1 MDIRI
6 NDSSP
11 ETGENRSGPAIVR
24 RHRARVLG
32 ALALLALLAQVLA
45 GGLAAAPASAQAGP
59 DLGSQLTSGAT
70 MAPGQY
76 LQSPNGQYT
85 LQMQGSDG
93 NLVEYNAAGQPL
105 WAPPPPTPT
114 GGHPGAYAVLQ
125 GDGNFVVYA
134 ADHRTALWAS
144 YTNVPNDYLT
154 LQNDGNLVTYTA
166 GGGTA
171 LWATMSG
178 SRTPS
183 GRNPGAGDTYTS
195 GQCTWYADNE
205 AHLYTGVWLPPSLGN
220 ALTWATKAQQL
231 GWAVGAT
238 PRIGSV
244 IVFQPGAD
252 GAHSAGHVAW
262 VTAYY
267 PNTGTVIISEMNG
280 TAGAG
285 RVDTRTI
292 RDGANNSQ
300 IRYIY
305 LNP

>member
-24 RHRARVLG
+24 RHRARVLA
-32 ALALLALLAQVLA
+32 ALALLALSAQVLA
-45 GGLAAAPASAQAGP
+45 GGLMAAPASAQAGP

-70 MAPGQY
+70 MTPGQY

-85 LQMQGSDG
+85 LHMQSSDG

-105 WAPPPPTPT
+105 WDPPPPTPT

-134 ADHRTALWAS
+134 ADHSTALWAS

-154 LQNDGNLVTYTA
+154 LQNDGNLVIYTA

-171 LWATMSG
+171 LWATMSSADPRG
-178 SRTPS
+178 TTATGNSY
-183 GRNPGAGDTYTS
+183 PG
-195 GQCTWYADNE
+195 GQCTWYAEQE
-205 AHLYTGVWLPPSLGN
+205 AHLYTGLWLASLGN
-220 ALTWATKAQQL
+220 AMNWAANAAAD

-252 GAHSAGHVAW
+252 SAGGVGHVAW

-267 PNTGTVIISEMNG
+267 PNTGKVVISEMHFPNLG
-280 TAGAG
+280 VVDS
-285 RVDTRTI
+285 RVI
-292 RDGANNSQ
+292 PDGVNNPNK

>member
-6 NDSSP
+6 SDSSP

-32 ALALLALLAQVLA
+32 ALALLALSAQVLA
-45 GGLAAAPASAQAGP
+45 GGLATAPASAQAGP

-70 MAPGQY
+70 MTPGQY

-105 WAPPPPTPT
+105 WDPPPPTPT

-154 LQNDGNLVTYTA
+154 LQNDGNLVIYTA

-171 LWATMSG
+171 LWATMSSAVPRG
-178 SRTPS
+178 NTGTTNS
-183 GRNPGAGDTYTS
+183 TYS
-195 GQCTWYADNE
+195 PRGECTWYADQE
-205 AHLYTGVWLPPSLGN
+205 AHLYTGVWLPNYLGDAGQWAASAARN
-220 ALTWATKAQQL
+220 GWAT
-231 GWAVGAT
+231 GST

-244 IVFQPGAD
+244 IVFRNGAD
-252 GAHSAGHVAW
+252 SSDPNTGHVAW

-267 PNTGTVIISEMNG
+267 PNTGKVVISEMNFKG
-280 TAGAG
+280 LGVVDS
-285 RVDTRTI
+285 RVI
-292 RDGANNSQ
+292 PDGVNNPNIQ
-300 IRYIY
+300 YIY

>member
-6 NDSSP
+6 NHRSP
-11 ETGENRSGPAIVR
+11 RTGENRYGPAIVR

-32 ALALLALLAQVLA
+32 ALGLLALSAQVLA
-45 GGLAAAPASAQAGP
+45 GGLMAASASAQAAP

-70 MAPGQY
+70 MTSGQY

-85 LQMQGSDG
+85 LHMQSSDG

-105 WAPPPPTPT
+105 WDPPPPTPT

-125 GDGNFVVYA
+125 GDGNFVVYPA
-134 ADHRTALWAS
+134 GGGTALWAS
-144 YTNVPNDYLT
+144 YTNTPGDYLT
-154 LQNDGNLVTYTA
+154 LQNDGNLVIYTA

-178 SRTPS
+178 SLTPS
-183 GRNPGAGDTYTS
+183 GRNPGAGDNYAS

-205 AHLYTGVWLPPSLGN
+205 AHLYTGVWLPSSLGN
-220 ALTWATKAQQL
+220 ALTWATYAQQL
-231 GWAVGAT
+231 GWTVAAT

-252 GAHSAGHVAW
+252 NAGSVGHVAW

-267 PNTGTVIISEMNG
+267 PNTGRVVISEMNYNG
-280 TAGAG
+280 LGVVDS
-285 RVDTRTI
+285 RVI
-292 RDGANNSQ
+292 PNGVNNPD